1 MKKVFI
7 LIIFIITISIN
18 NVYAEKLNIYSDNAI
33 LYNIEEDKVMYEK
46 KPDEKV
52 QIASMTKV
60 MTALVVLEHE
70 NNLNKEISF
79 KNVDFDF
86 LRDEDLSISTLDRK
100 KTYTYK
106 EFLYSFILES
116 SADCGYALALD
127 VGQTSKN
134 FSKLMNE
141 KAKELGMNNSK
152 FNNPVGLDDVKGHY
166 STMGD
171 MLTLMKASLDNEI
184 LKEIMSTMKY
194 KIDDE
199 YIYHTIYGYQKKFD
213 LKMPYLIGGKTG
225 FNTIPG
231 YALASFAE
239 KNDSSYI
246 LVTTNASYEYDN
258 PKHLKDAKKIYEYY
272 FNNYGYHTVIKKDNL
287 FITFD
292 TKYLKE
298 KKIRIKSTEDVVLF
312 LKNNYNEADIK
323 YDYTGI
329 KTITNHSKKGDY
341 LGTIKVYYKDDV
353 KKEIKVY
360 LDKDVHKNIIG
371 FIEYHKYIIIAS
383 FCYIT
388 IIISTIIILRKIKKH

>member
-7 LIIFIITISIN
+7 LIIFIITISIS

-33 LYNIEEDKVMYEK
+33 LYNIEENKVMYEK
-46 KPDEKV
+46 NPDEKV

-70 NNLNKEISF
+70 KDLQKEINF

-86 LRDEDLSISTLDRK
+86 LKDEDLSVSTLNRK

-127 VGQTSKN
+127 VAKTNKN

-141 KAKELGMNNSK
+141 KAKELGMKNSK
-152 FNNPVGLDDVKGHY
+152 FNNPIGLDDEKNHY
-166 STMGD
+166 STMND
-171 MLTLMKASLDNEI
+171 MLILMKAALANET
-184 LKEIMSTMKY
+184 LKKIMSTMKY
-194 KIDDE
+194 KIDND
-199 YIYHTIYGYQKKFD
+199 YIYHTIYGYQKKFN
-213 LKMPYLIGGKTG
+213 LKMPYLTGGKTG
-225 FNTIPG
+225 FNDIPG

-272 FNNYGYHTVIKKDNL
+272 FNNYGYHTVIDKDNL
-287 FITFD
+287 FITFN

-298 KKIRIKSTEDVVLF
+298 KKIRIKSKEDVVL
-312 LKNNYNEADIK
+312 LLNNNYKEDDIK

-329 KTITNHSKKGDY
+329 KTITNHNKKGDF

-353 KKEIKVY
+353 KKEIKIY
-360 LDKDVHKNIIG
+360 LDKDIHKNIIG

-383 FCYIT
+383 LCYIT